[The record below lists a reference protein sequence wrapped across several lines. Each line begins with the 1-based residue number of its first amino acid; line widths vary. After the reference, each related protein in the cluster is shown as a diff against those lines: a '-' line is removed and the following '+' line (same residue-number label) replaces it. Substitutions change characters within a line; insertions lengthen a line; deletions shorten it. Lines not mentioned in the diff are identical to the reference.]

1 MSTLDFG
8 SILYAAQ
15 NNTGSKSKETPRCY
29 KTTFEPPKKEVKPK
43 QLSANV
49 QKFLQKQEEEK
60 RRKEIEAKKKRE
72 ELLALRSQDK
82 MSQKRMSTMLK
93 RTKSANKSVME
104 DAIDDVNT
112 SVTMNGPQQC
122 DEDDYGYVS
131 QEASSFYNKMME
143 KYTSMPSDEPS
154 FLKPKKGTAK
164 DLSAAKERVKAA
176 LNRVEEEEMMPRKRK
191 RKTKESEG
199 DKEEDDFIDDSGI
212 NYKRGDEDREREKE
226 KEKEKKKPKRPP
238 MPPPMDFQSL
248 LKLAEQKQHE
258 PVVIDK
264 KRKRDSSE
272 DEDEEDEDEER
283 KKLMTK
289 RQRIEYEREK
299 EARMQRERR
308 RIEREKEEAM
318 RSRNGGTKQSSE
330 KGRDR
335 RDRKG
340 NDRRERERSS
350 ERESYKR
357 ERDREQVRSRSP
369 PRSSTT
375 LKGGGSFKIPK
386 TSDVSRTE
394 SSSKTSKSSESSNI
408 SERDSKKSE
417 SSRTSFSERDSK
429 PSKTSDS
436 SRTSFSER
444 ESKPSKTSDSSRTS
458 FSERDSKP
466 SKTSDS
472 SRTSFSERDSKPSKF
487 SDSLRTSSSERDS
500 KPSKTQDSS
509 RISSESSPRIPKL
522 SDKTNKPAVLDNKK
536 RLPSSVVEEKLKKS
550 SDVWAKPCNLSPS
563 SKKLPPKSTTST
575 GASTKPLED
584 KLNKLMDE
592 IRSVKQ
598 ASTKLDLEDK
608 LEMLSR
614 ELEQIKR
621 ERTRVENGDKRVE
634 KSNGALD
641 RRKDRDENSEKHK
654 YIPTKIPKDG
664 ERRGSDVPKPSSSS
678 TSSKSSDRLKDDRSP
693 KVNGYKPTPINKL
706 NSARVS
712 SPKPSKLKSVD
723 LFGEDFPDSTDSADP
738 RKSNGDYNKPSMA
751 ASKQSSKPSLAKA
764 AELAGKQRDVKSS
777 QKPLPQKASSITSS
791 KSASSGSS
799 VQTRKF
805 PPDDLKPRPGDRA
818 RTSGPVRSRQFP
830 PPDVRSRQFPPN
842 DVRSRRPSPPRSSR
856 YYADEDEEDEYDSE
870 MDDFIDY
877 GDGDEEDREQVS
889 EIISQLFKYNPSQ
902 FSIGDDDDECMESNF
917 GQIDKEEIRSLNIGL
932 REDLEDIRR
941 EQAEKR
947 EAQRRKLEKMAAM
960 KKNRR

>member
-1 MSTLDFG
+1 MDFG
-8 SILYAAQ
+8 NLLYAAQ
-15 NNTGSKSKETPRCY
+15 NNTEHKSRETRCY

-112 SVTMNGPQQC
+112 SVTMAGPQQC

-176 LNRVEEEEMMPRKRK
+176 LNRVEEEEMLPRKRK

-199 DKEEDDFIDDSGI
+199 DKEEDDFIDDSG
-212 NYKRGDEDREREKE
+212 NYRKGDDDREKE
-226 KEKEKKKPKRPP
+226 KEKEKPKKPKRPP
-238 MPPPMDFQSL
+238 MPPPMDFQAL

-264 KRKRDSSE
+264 KRKRDSSSDE
-272 DEDEEDEDEER
+272 DEDDEDEER

-289 RQRIEYEREK
+289 KQRLEYEREK

-308 RIEREKEEAM
+308 RMEEAM
-318 RSRNGGTKQSSE
+318 RNRNGGGKPGE
-330 KGRDR
+330 KVRP
-335 RDRKG
+335 
-340 NDRRERERSS
+340 RERERSQEREPKS
-350 ERESYKR
+350 RERESK
-357 ERDREQVRSRSP
+357 DKEQRSRSP
-369 PRSSTT
+369 PRSSAT
-375 LKGGGSFKIPK
+375 LKGGGGFKIPK
-386 TSDVSRTE
+386 NPDASRTE
-394 SSSKTSKSSESSNI
+394 SASRKENGSRTESASRTDSASKKENASRTESASRIPKTSESSSTPSKPRSLETSRSSESS
-408 SERDSKKSE
+408 
-417 SSRTSFSERDSK
+417 SK
-429 PSKTSDS
+429 PSKSVES
-436 SRTSFSER
+436 SR
-444 ESKPSKTSDSSRTS
+444 PSKSVESSRS
-458 FSERDSKP
+458 
-466 SKTSDS
+466 
-472 SRTSFSERDSKPSKF
+472 
-487 SDSLRTSSSERDS
+487 
-500 KPSKTQDSS
+500 
-509 RISSESSPRIPKL
+509 SSESSSAPRIPKL

-550 SDVWAKPCNLSPS
+550 SDVWSKPCNLSPS
-563 SKKLPPKSTTST
+563 SKKLQQSRTSSSSNSNSRGGGGGGST
-575 GASTKPLED
+575 TKPLED

-614 ELEQIKR
+614 ELEQIKK
-621 ERTRVENGDKRVE
+621 ERSRVESSGKGGERG
-634 KSNGALD
+634 SNGSLD
-641 RRKDRDENSEKHK
+641 RRKEGEDRKRRDENCEKQK
-654 YIPTKIPKDG
+654 YIPTKISRDG
-664 ERRGSDVPKPSSSS
+664 GKSDVPKTSSS
-678 TSSKSSDRLKDDRSP
+678 TSSKQKVDSSTP
-693 KVNGYKPTPINKL
+693 KVNGYKPTPISKL
-706 NSARVS
+706 NAG
-712 SPKPSKLKSVD
+712 KPSKLKSVD
-723 LFGEDFPDSTDSADP
+723 LFGEDFPEDSPDP

-751 ASKQSSKPSLAKA
+751 AAKQTLSKPSLAKA
-764 AELAGKQRDVKSS
+764 AEMAGKQRDLKSATAS
-777 QKPLPQKASSITSS
+777 PAQKPTLNKGTTSNVSS
-791 KSASSGSS
+791 KSAASGGS
-799 VQTRKF
+799 VAVRKF
-805 PPDDLKPRPGDRA
+805 PPDDLKPRPGDRMRPA
-818 RTSGPVRSRQFP
+818 GTGGPVRSRQFP
-830 PPDVRSRQFPPN
+830 PPDVQRSRQFPPN
-842 DVRSRRPSPPRSSR
+842 DVRRRRPSPPRSSR
-856 YYADEDEEDEYDSE
+856 YYADEDDEDEYDSE

-877 GDGDEEDREQVS
+877 GDGDDEDNEHVS
-889 EIISQLFKYNPSQ
+889 EIISEIFKYNPSQ

-917 GQIDKEEIRSLNIGL
+917 GQIDKEEIRSLHIGL

-941 EQAEKR
+941 EQAEKK
-947 EAQRRKLEKMAAM
+947 EAQRRRLQKMAAM